1 MFSKFETG
9 FIDKEITTPQD
20 GESPVLRM
28 WVEANDFTT
37 EVVPVNKEV
46 WEEKKEEG
54 EILEEEY
61 NVLHIPESLSLLDM
75 GELIGAIDKDTYRDN
90 PELSEQGI
98 DEIVKLGDTFEKA
111 AKYISQY
118 SAGLREGKDISEELS
133 DKFSKYGLLLKQSV
147 GEVEESN
154 QSVAL
159 TEKDKQIL
167 DRWFLGEEIYS
178 KIINRL
184 GSNPS
189 LEVIEQE
196 RVRYFRGYFKALARE
211 GCKDNNYFRKE
222 SLGGVIANIHEK
234 TEEGITKEIRKP
246 DKILFETIWR
256 RGMEQLKR
264 NMLTP
269 REYRESIQKD
279 KLYLYNYLKIPQL
292 RKQLKSVRKRGNIER
307 ISNKE
312 LEIAGKIY
320 KVISKDHRYLKGVNS
335 PSKIVN
341 GDFLDC
347 LGSALLGSALLDEIG
362 IKYYFVT
369 TDGHIMTFLRT
380 TDQKLYYQDFTPKK
394 WFSNWWLNHMIFELK
409 NLRVENDK
417 DILSKIEEQNFV
429 KVYSDNYEKELF
441 IWKSKDIAIDSL
453 FYSVGNEWQKKQTD
467 LHEDEKAKINV
478 DFFKKLAEFN
488 EYDPFIF
495 LSLGNAHLSLRQ
507 YKDAEKFYKKAIELD
522 PFSSRANTSLGAV
535 YVGLNKYR
543 DAIDAYRRAVEL
555 DRKDINAV
563 LGLGEAYCI
572 EGRYDEAEKVYKRG
586 IKHNPENTLL
596 SRDLGNLYCDLKRYD
611 EAEKIYKEAIKHN
624 PENASLLQSLGDLY
638 RNLERYEEAEKAYKK
653 GIEFNPKSALLYGFL
668 GHLYCKL
675 KRYDE
680 AEETYKEGL
689 KFNPEKGFLYIC
701 LGDMYCILKRYKE
714 AEEVYKEGIKHD
726 SKEGYLYYHLGGI
739 YYTLRRYEEAEK
751 ILKEGIK
758 NSSENTSLY
767 RGLRDLYYKLYRYE
781 EADEIKEKLK
791 LLSKSK

>member
-54 EILEEEY
+54 KILEEEY

-178 KIINRL
+178 KVINRL

-563 LGLGEAYCI
+563 LGLGDAYCI
-572 EGRYDEAEKVYKRG
+572 EGRYEEAEKVYKRG

-596 SRDLGNLYCDLKRYD
+596 SQDLGNLYCDLKRYD

-653 GIEFNPKSALLYGFL
+653 GIEFNSKSALLYGFL
-668 GHLYCKL
+668 GHLYRDL
-675 KRYDE
+675 ERYDE